1 MNLVWLFI
9 IAVFCPPLAVYIKWG
24 CGCHLLINIFLTGFV
39 WVLGITHAWFMCS
52 LSSAISFKDYLVS
65 FFDGGQKPPDDEIP
79 VEMPDSPRL
88 PRLARRLRNTR
99 VQTSMSELQQMA
111 VVEPLNT
118 EQPFILEQRRIED
131 EEDHDL
137 M

>member
-1 MNLVWLFI
+1 MRYLCKLLEGEEFELVWQGRREYLDKNLKRI
-9 IAVFCPPLAVYIKWG
+9 KRHEPCMAVHYSS
-24 CGCHLLINIFLTGFV
+24 FL
-39 WVLGITHAWFMCS
+39 
-52 LSSAISFKDYLVS
+52 SAISFKDYLVS